1 MKTKPANIVADGR
14 DRYYNAINHDAV
26 RKRLHAQ
33 ITLRYQ
39 DQLKHASIWRRW
51 WIAMKVR
58 CDTRAELK
66 KICSPAAL
74 HLAAGAN

>member
-1 MKTKPANIVADGR
+1 MNTKPTNIVADGHNRYR
-14 DRYYNAINHDAV
+14 DAINYADV

-39 DQLKHASIWRRW
+39 DQLRHASVWRRW
-51 WIAMKVR
+51 WIAIKVR
-58 CDTRAELK
+58 RDTRAELK

-74 HLAAGAN
+74 HFVAGAN